1 MSRYLRIWGRF
12 GQHRHDRRQH
22 HRQHD
27 GNGFDFRDDFRQRR
41 HDFWN
46 CRGWQRHASYL
57 QQHHRLDY
65 DKWRGYEWQ
74 SIHRR
79 VCLARRDSSNR
90 RHEHDFGQ
98 HRRQRDDREQNA
110 ATSSASTTAQQVTGI
125 LSAGTSASIT
135 GNTVANL
142 NNNYAGAT
150 VFGQI
155 RGIVTSSGVNTIT
168 GNTVRNLSTTSLN
181 QSSAT
186 LQSVFGIIQT
196 STTAGQ
202 GLDECNGEFDRRKRR
217 GADGTNFRV
226 RLFSI

>member
-98 HRRQRDDREQNA
+98 HRRQRDDREQPQRRHVVRLNHR
-110 ATSSASTTAQQVTGI
+110 TASNRHSLSRDKREHHGQHGCQSQQQLRRRYRFRTDSRDCYVKRREHDHRQHRPQSFDDE
-125 LSAGTSASIT
+125 LEPEL
-135 GNTVANL
+135 GNFAVGLWNHSDFDDGG
-142 NNNYAGAT
+142 AGA
-150 VFGQI
+150 
-155 RGIVTSSGVNTIT
+155 
-168 GNTVRNLSTTSLN
+168 
-181 QSSAT
+181 
-186 LQSVFGIIQT
+186 
-196 STTAGQ
+196 
-202 GLDECNGEFDRRKRR
+202 
-217 GADGTNFRV
+217 
-226 RLFSI
+226 